1 MPAAK
6 GKTEIRVVLPDA
18 LKAELEQE
26 AAEQG
31 VDRSTWITMRLQTVD
46 ASGESG
52 EVARRLSEL
61 ARDSAVMREALTQL
75 HEDLRQVVVLIEAF
89 MAAVG
94 KPATPAEKVY
104 PTPATWEETYPELYA
119 PTPPESSPAAVV
131 VEPPAPA
138 KRWGIW
144 PR

>member
-31 VDRSTWITMRLQTVD
+31 VDRSTWIAMRLQTVD
-46 ASGESG
+46 EGGESG
-52 EVARRLSEL
+52 EVVRRLAEL
-61 ARDSAVMREALTQL
+61 ARDSAVMREALDQL
-75 HEDLRQVVVLIEAF
+75 HRDLAQVVTLIETF
-89 MAAVG
+89 MTAVG
-94 KPATPAEKVY
+94 KPSTPAEKVY
-104 PTPATWEETYPELYA
+104 PQPATWEETYPELYEPQA
-119 PTPPESSPAAVV
+119 PDPTPVV
-131 VEPPAPA
+131 GVEPPAPV
-138 KRWGIW
+138 KRWRW

>member
-6 GKTEIRVVLPDA
+6 GKTEIRVVLPES

-31 VDRSTWITMRLQTVD
+31 VDRSTWIAMRLQTID

-61 ARDSAVMREALTQL
+61 ARDSAVVREALSQL

-94 KPATPAEKVY
+94 KPSAPAEKVY

-119 PTPPESSPAAVV
+119 PKVPETTPTVV
-131 VEPPAPA
+131 VAPQAPA
-138 KRWGIW
+138 KRWPW
-144 PR
+144 SR

>member
-31 VDRSTWITMRLQTVD
+31 VDRSTWIAMRLQTVD

-52 EVARRLSEL
+52 EVARRLREL
-61 ARDSAVMREALTQL
+61 ARDSAAMREQVAQL
-75 HEDLRQVVVLIEAF
+75 HEGLQQVVTLIEAF
-89 MAAVG
+89 IAAVG
-94 KPATPAEKVY
+94 KPPAPAEKVY
-104 PTPATWEETYPELYA
+104 PTPATWAETYPELYA
-119 PTPPESSPAAVV
+119 PEAPTPTPAGMG
-131 VEPPAPA
+131 EPPAPV
-138 KRWGIW
+138 KRWPW
-144 PR
+144 QR

>member
-6 GKTEIRVVLPDA
+6 GKTEIRVVLPES

-31 VDRSTWITMRLQTVD
+31 VDRFTWIAMRLQTID

-61 ARDSAVMREALTQL
+61 ALNSAVVREALSQL
-75 HEDLRQVVVLIEAF
+75 HEDLRQVVGLIEAF

-94 KPATPAEKVY
+94 KPSAPAEKVY
-104 PTPATWEETYPELYA
+104 PTPA
-119 PTPPESSPAAVV
+119 SG
-131 VEPPAPA
+131 
-138 KRWGIW
+138 KR
-144 PR
+144 RTQNCTRRRC